1 MHGSI
6 QVLIQAHKRTQVH
19 FDTSYLFISR
29 INLRHDKHYIDAYTR
44 ALLPGTRR
52 NSKRVIWQPMVQE
65 LHATPYISIQMRVFL
80 RPI

>member
-1 MHGSI
+1 MYGSI
-6 QVLIQAHKRTQVH
+6 QVLIQAHKLPQVH
-19 FDTSYLFISR
+19 FDTSYLFLSR
-29 INLRHDKHYIDAYTR
+29 INLRHDKRYDAYTR